1 MFCIYC
7 GAPNPGNAS
16 FCSTCGKAV
25 AAPPSQAAPTV
36 AAQQQ
41 VPEPQRAPAQFVPVS
56 PAPVPVLPNPAKPQ
70 SHALRNV
77 ALIGAVIVA
86 VIVAAILLS
95 GPTPKDSLEKAG
107 SAFARQDAQAFD
119 NYVDMQSILGDWT
132 DQAATSR
139 LANNKGSAGDTLIAN
154 GLVAGFKSLV
164 VPKLAT
170 SVEQEILNSATP
182 DPAKS
187 SDAANPSDYMTNFI
201 SSRIHDL
208 IASQLTYQGV
218 ASQTESGPDA
228 VLDVRVGSPIK
239 TSAFIVQVKMRR
251 VGDHWRIV
259 AISDVA
265 GLLAQ
270 LHSSS

>member
-7 GAPNPGNAS
+7 GAPNPANAS

-25 AAPPSQAAPTV
+25 AVAPAQAPAGV
-36 AAQQQ
+36 AVQKQ
-41 VPEPQRAPAQFVPVS
+41 VPEPQTAPAQFVPAS
-56 PAPVPVLPNPAKPQ
+56 PAPMPVLATPAKAQ

-77 ALIGAVIVA
+77 AVIAAVIFAVIVGA
-86 VIVAAILLS
+86 VLLS

-107 SAFARQDAQAFD
+107 NAFARQDAQAFE

-132 DQAATSR
+132 DQAATSW
-139 LANNKGSAGDTLIAN
+139 LANNKSSAGDTLIAD

-170 SVEQEILNSATP
+170 SVEQEILSSAAS

-187 SDAANPSDYMTNFI
+187 SDAANASDYMTNFI

-208 IASQLTYQGV
+208 LASQLTYQGV
-218 ASQTESGPDA
+218 ASQTQTGPDA
-228 VLDVRVGSPIK
+228 VLDVRIGSPIK
-239 TSAFIVQVKMRR
+239 TSAFIVQIKMRR

-259 AISDVA
+259 AIPDVA

>member
-7 GAPNPGNAS
+7 GSQNPENAL
-16 FCSTCGKAV
+16 FCSKCGKAV
-25 AAPPSQAAPTV
+25 AVAPSQAAAI
-36 AAQQQ
+36 AAQTQ
-41 VPEPQRAPAQFVPVS
+41 VPEPHRVPAQLVPGS
-56 PAPVPVLPNPAKPQ
+56 PAPVPAVPTAPKPQ

-77 ALIGAVIVA
+77 ALITAAIVGVIV
-86 VIVAAILLS
+86 IAILLA
-95 GPTPKDSLEKAG
+95 GPTPKDSLEKAR
-107 SAFARQDAQAFD
+107 SAFARQDTQAFD

-132 DQAATSR
+132 DQAAASW
-139 LANNKGSAGDTLIAN
+139 LANNKGSAGDTLIAD
-154 GLVAGFKSLV
+154 GMVAGFKSLI

-170 SVEQEILNSATP
+170 SVEQEILSSAAA

-187 SDAANPSDYMTNFI
+187 SDATNASDYMTDFI

-218 ASQTESGPDA
+218 ASQTETGTDA

-239 TSAFIVQVKMRR
+239 TSAFIVQIRMRR
-251 VGDHWRIV
+251 VGDHWKIV
-259 AISDVA
+259 AIPDVA

-270 LHSSS
+270 VHSSS

>member
-7 GAPNPGNAS
+7 GAPNPANAS

-25 AAPPSQAAPTV
+25 AVARSQTPAGV
-36 AAQQQ
+36 AAQKQ
-41 VPEPQRAPAQFVPVS
+41 VPELEKATTQFAGAS
-56 PAPVPVLPNPAKPQ
+56 PAPMHTLPNPANAQ
-70 SHALRNV
+70 SHVLRNV
-77 ALIGAVIVA
+77 VLIAGVILA
-86 VIVAAILLS
+86 VIVAAVLLS
-95 GPTPKDSLEKAG
+95 GPTPKDSLERAG
-107 SAFARQDAQAFD
+107 NAFARQDAQAFD

-132 DQAATSR
+132 DQAATSW

-154 GLVAGFKSLV
+154 GLVAGFKSLI

-170 SVEQEILNSATP
+170 SVEQEILSSAAS
-182 DPAKS
+182 DRGKS
-187 SDAANPSDYMTNFI
+187 NEAANASDYMTDFL

-208 IASQLTYQGV
+208 LASQLTYQGV

-239 TSAFIVQVKMRR
+239 TSALMVQVKMRR

-259 AISDVA
+259 AIPDVA

-270 LHSSS
+270 LHSSP